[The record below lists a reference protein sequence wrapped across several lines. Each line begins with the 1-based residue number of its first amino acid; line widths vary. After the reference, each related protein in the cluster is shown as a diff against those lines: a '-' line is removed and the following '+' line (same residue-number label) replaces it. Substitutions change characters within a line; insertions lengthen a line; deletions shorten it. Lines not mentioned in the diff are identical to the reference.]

1 MQKLLLAIS
10 CLGISG
16 LALADSFQD
25 FNNNA
30 YLQYGNVFVN
40 QNQAG
45 QAQEWTLGATV
56 QTRNNIWI
64 NATATGM
71 PNNDS
76 LAVSLPGYN
85 TTLGGSTYGQ
95 FLATAKA
102 GYAFQFGNN
111 GANGFQVIP
120 YATYT
125 YGTSLGAINQYYGLG
140 VKPEYRLG
148 NVLKV
153 SLDMTAYDATQAGG
167 GAGLQPA
174 TVNPTFWGQANN
186 GYIQDFRYTINPEV
200 QYDIAKT
207 ILLGVGYSYDN
218 SFNQTQTVMNGAGN
232 STLYAK
238 LGYLF

>member
-1 MQKLLLAIS
+1 MKKTLLAILS
-10 CLGISG
+10 CGAFGMIY
-16 LALADSFQD
+16 ADSFQD

-30 YLQYGNVFVN
+30 FLQYGNVYVN

-45 QAQEWTLGATV
+45 QAQEWSVGANV
-56 QTRNNIWI
+56 QTKNNIWI
-64 NATATGM
+64 NAIATGM

-102 GYAFQFGNN
+102 GYAFQFGN
-111 GANGFQVIP
+111 GSSNGFQVIP

-140 VKPEYRLG
+140 VKPEYRFG
-148 NVLKV
+148 SSLKI

-174 TVNPTFWGQANN
+174 TVNPTFWGQTNN

-218 SFNQTQTVMNGAGN
+218 SFNQQQTTMNGAGN